1 MSTMEPS
8 GLLKLTE
15 LGVNMQHP
23 ICDACETVAHC
34 TNHGCVPIQPVSEGR
49 ALKLAMA
56 RANDLR
62 LEQLRAAEGH
72 YEDKGYM
79 LGNQADYEA
88 FVAKRN
94 QFTGPSGPPPLTY
107 EEMLH
112 ELWYLRR
119 RVRQLEQQISNQSLE
134 Q

>member
-1 MSTMEPS
+1 MGWS

-15 LGVNMQHP
+15 LGTNMTHN

-34 TNHGCVPIQPVSEGR
+34 SKHGCLPLTQIIV
-49 ALKLAMA
+49 
-56 RANDLR
+56 
-62 LEQLRAAEGH
+62 AEGH
-72 YEDKGYM
+72 HSSKGYE
-79 LGNQADYEA
+79 LGNQADYKA

-94 QFTGPSGPPPLTY
+94 QSSGPPPTY

-119 RVRQLEQQISNQSLE
+119 RVRQLEQQLVTQTHSTVRE
-134 Q
+134 QFERECG

>member
-1 MSTMEPS
+1 MSMTEPS

-15 LGVNMQHP
+15 LGVNMQHK

-34 TNHGCVPIQPVSEGR
+34 TNHGCIPIT
-49 ALKLAMA
+49 
-56 RANDLR
+56 
-62 LEQLRAAEGH
+62 QLRAAEGH
-72 YEDKGYM
+72 HSDKGYE
-79 LGNQADYEA
+79 LGNQQDYEA

-94 QFTGPSGPPPLTY
+94 QLTGPSGPAPLTY

-119 RVRQLEQQISNQSLE
+119 RVRQLEQQISNQSQE

>member
-1 MSTMEPS
+1 MSMTEPS

-15 LGVNMQHP
+15 LGVNMQHK

-34 TNHGCVPIQPVSEGR
+34 TNHGCIPIT
-49 ALKLAMA
+49 
-56 RANDLR
+56 
-62 LEQLRAAEGH
+62 QLRAAEGH
-72 YEDKGYM
+72 
-79 LGNQADYEA
+79 
-88 FVAKRN
+88 
-94 QFTGPSGPPPLTY
+94 GPSGPAPLTY

-119 RVRQLEQQISNQSLE
+119 RVRQLEQQISNQSQE